1 MRVIAV
7 VLVVFESRNNMVRRF
22 AVKLLL
28 WWVPRW
34 EDDNQT
40 DNERSVLRKEHG
52 LKMCRE
58 KYSKE

>member
-1 MRVIAV
+1 MA
-7 VLVVFESRNNMVRRF
+7 LVVFESRNYMVRRF
-22 AVKLLL
+22 AVNLLL